1 MTKPTALLMIAVLF
15 SFQSYA
21 EDDSYLTWTD
31 QYCLSIGKAMMAKG
45 RVGGFY
51 WGLRIRHTERSYNY
65 KLRATW
71 FTPDVIRA
79 NARLEQRRNRL
90 TDEQSRLLVSEAEAA
105 GDTVILVEIDP
116 SQGSGVIPLEWQ
128 AYLQPK
134 GLKEDDEGAVSGV
147 QIPALR
153 KIKALTG
160 VGQRDYAFDQFWLVF
175 PLIRD
180 KVPVFSDTQSKAE
193 LIVII
198 YDREGSVEWTI
209 PSSIHQRSRE
219 LLKQRTLETSQ
230 Q

>member
-1 MTKPTALLMIAVLF
+1 MTRSIALLIVSLLF
-15 SFQSYA
+15 SFQAYA
-21 EDDSYLTWTD
+21 EDDSYLSWSD
-31 QYCLSIGKAMMAKG
+31 QYCLGIGKAMMAKG

-51 WGLRIRHTERSYNY
+51 WGLRVRHTERSYNY

-79 NARLEQRRNRL
+79 SARLEQRRNRL
-90 TDEQSRLLVSEAEAA
+90 SEEQTRILVSEAEAV

-134 GLKEDDEGAVSGV
+134 GLKEGDEGAVSGI
-147 QIPALR
+147 QTPSLR

-160 VGQRDYAFDQFWLVF
+160 LGQRDYAYDQFWLVF

-180 KVPVFSDTQSKAE
+180 KVPVFSDANNGAE

-209 PSSIHQRSRE
+209 PSSIHQKTAE
-219 LLKQRTLETSQ
+219 LLKQRTVKTSQ
-230 Q
+230 

>member
-1 MTKPTALLMIAVLF
+1 MI
-15 SFQSYA
+15 
-21 EDDSYLTWTD
+21 
-31 QYCLSIGKAMMAKG
+31 AKG

-51 WGLRIRHTERSYNY
+51 WGVRVRHTERSYNY

-90 TDEQSRLLVSEAEAA
+90 TSEQTRALVSEAEAV
-105 GDTVILVEIDP
+105 GDTVIVVEIDP

-134 GLKEDDEGAVSGV
+134 GQKEGDEGAVSG
-147 QIPALR
+147 IHTPALR
-153 KIKALTG
+153 KVKALAG
-160 VGQRDYAFDQFWLVF
+160 IGQRDYAYDQFWLVF
-175 PLIRD
+175 PLTRD
-180 KVPVFSDTQSKAE
+180 KVPVFSDTQNDAE

-209 PSSIHQRSRE
+209 PSSIHQRTVE
-219 LLKQRTLETSQ
+219 LLKQRGLTPLQ